1 MRSRH
6 LQDVSGIIEE
16 PRLYPY
22 LSGRANLQLLSDL
35 DMGRSSRRRVEEVLE
50 TVELR
55 DRARDRVSEYS
66 QGMRQRLGIASC
78 LVRNPKLM
86 MLDEPANGV
95 DPAGMRFLRRLLL
108 RLRDEEVPPLI
119 GAWVI
124 FTRRD
129 VTT

>member
-1 MRSRH
+1 MARARRQRWECCWAWCGATRGQFAAPAAPRRTKPRR

-22 LSGRANLQLLSDL
+22 LSGRANLELLSDL

-55 DRARDRVSEYS
+55 DRAKDRVGEYS

-86 MLDEPANGV
+86 ML
-95 DPAGMRFLRRLLL
+95 
-108 RLRDEEVPPLI
+108 
-119 GAWVI
+119 
-124 FTRRD
+124 
-129 VTT
+129 